1 MNWLR
6 KLSVVLNSPAYM
18 TTSQMVKKKA
28 LYVLAVCFL
37 FAACTTITTRTY
49 GTDFDKTKCDSIV
62 KGKSTKQDIV
72 QLLGEPFN
80 KVLETSG
87 AEKWIYLYRTT
98 TTTAKSAFFQPTY
111 HGRPATE
118 GTVNEKKL
126 EIIFDQDIVK
136 NFVTS
141 EATRPFSQTAPQ
153 YE

>member
-1 MNWLR
+1 MNWLS
-6 KLSVVLNSPAYM
+6 KVSVVLNSPFFM
-18 TTSQMVKKKA
+18 TKRQMVKKKA
-28 LYVLAVCFL
+28 IYVLAVSFL
-37 FAACTTITTRTY
+37 FTACATTTVRKL
-49 GTDFDKTKCDSIV
+49 GTDFDITKCDSIV

-80 KVLETSG
+80 KKLEASG

-98 TTTAKSAFFQPTY
+98 TIISKPSQPFQPQ
-111 HGRPATE
+111 ASSEE

-136 NFVTS
+136 NYVTS

-153 YE
+153 WE